1 MRPGSGDDHRSQG
14 ACLVT
19 WLDCLSER
27 EIAETVGVDHST
39 ISRWVLQKR
48 NDPDLQQPPTSRQHD
63 VGALCVVVPTPQSEV
78 SNT

>member
-39 ISRWVLQKR
+39 WWFRLLRVRCQILDTCQNRLGRTETAGQGK
-48 NDPDLQQPPTSRQHD
+48 
-63 VGALCVVVPTPQSEV
+63 GAPIRKPARAT
-78 SNT
+78 